1 MRTNEP
7 TPAELEVLRLM
18 ACGFTTDEIATV
30 RNRSPLT
37 IKTLKASLFRK
48 LVAANAPHAV
58 AIAYER
64 GILGSGQA

>member
-1 MRTNEP
+1 MHTNEP
-7 TPAELEVLRLM
+7 SPAELEVLQLM
-18 ACGFTTDEIATV
+18 AYGFTTDEIATV

-37 IKTLKASLFRK
+37 IKALERSLFHR
-48 LVAANAPHAV
+48 LGAANAPHAV